1 MQKPFFSI
9 VVVSL
14 NPGERLKNT
23 LDSIWKQTYTNYE
36 VILKDGGSADG
47 SLQALCDAGYFKN
60 KNQIKI
66 IQKKDVSIYDGIG
79 ELLEAP
85 FATFD
90 RCLAEE
96 MALAFAEEK
105 LYEDWFKM
113 VHINPNCNCG
123 FVSMIYKAKLS
134 DVNVFVKELKW
145 RE

>member
-1 MQKPFFSI
+1 MSEQSKSAN
-9 VVVSL
+9 VESEDYL
-14 NPGERLKNT
+14 ERH
-23 LDSIWKQTYTNYE
+23 E
-36 VILKDGGSADG
+36 
-47 SLQALCDAGYFKN
+47 
-60 KNQIKI
+60 KI
-66 IQKKDVSIYDGIG
+66 YKTAYIVSIYNGIG

-113 VHINPNCNCG
+113 VHTNPNFNYG
-123 FVSMIYKAKLS
+123 FISLLYEEKLS
-134 DVNVFVKELKW
+134 NVGVFVKELKW